1 MNVVKKMLM
10 MFAVILS
17 TGCATGLNSIQL
29 QEYNSFEGD
38 GVLVEEK
45 SLAIGVALGL
55 LPGGGSFYVREPGYG
70 LLNLLLWPFSILWD
84 PLSGLYGSQKINYT
98 VTKYA
103 LNQKKEK
110 ELTALE
116 DKLSSGQV
124 EIKEYILAKNKVE
137 AKYSYD

>member
-10 MFAVILS
+10 MLVVILS

-29 QEYNSFEGD
+29 QEYKSFELD

-45 SLAIGVALGL
+45 DPSVGAALGL
-55 LPGGGSFYVREPGYG
+55 LPGGGSFYAREPGYG

-110 ELTALE
+110 ELSALE
-116 DKLSSGQV
+116 EKLGLG
-124 EIKEYILAKNKVE
+124 EMEYKEYILAKNKVE
-137 AKYSYD
+137 AKYSYE